1 MALPIEKASQF
12 SAKHRLVELIDGLTE
27 DQCERLLQKLE
38 RWKGKDRRRDPRRP
52 CSVPVDY
59 ATEDR
64 VFKGFIKDIS
74 SGGVFVESQK
84 NLDVGEEITLTFTS
98 PDLRKPMKIT
108 GEIVRKNL
116 LGVGVKFKR
125 AMEEIDGS
133 TWIDCRR
140 TTTEVRDEK
149 RTDPRVEFQCPVQIE
164 GFRGGTTVT
173 DLSLGGA
180 FIECPSAF
188 GAKLRVGQTVGL
200 NIKLPTE
207 DEMVRVEAEVVKL
220 VGRGMHCR
228 FVNLGQKTAQAIQV
242 AFNLARYTLPI
253 R

>member
-1 MALPIEKASQF
+1 MALPIEKANQF
-12 SAKHRLVELIDGLTE
+12 SAKHRLGELIHELTE
-27 DQCERLLQKLE
+27 DQCERLLEKLE
-38 RWKGKDRRRDPRRP
+38 RWKSKKRRRDPRRP

-59 ATEDR
+59 ATGDR
-64 VFKGFIKDIS
+64 IFKGFIKDIS
-74 SGGVFVESQK
+74 SGGVFVESRK
-84 NLDVGEEITLTFTS
+84 ALDLGEEITLTFTS
-98 PDLRKPMKIT
+98 PDLPKPVKIK

-116 LGVGVKFKR
+116 LGVGVKFNR
-125 AMEEIDGS
+125 EIKEMDGS

-140 TTTEVRDEK
+140 NTTEVRDEK

-164 GFRGGTTVT
+164 GLHDGTTIT

-207 DEMVRVEAEVVKL
+207 DEMIRVEAELVKL
-220 VGRGMHCR
+220 AGRGMHCR
-228 FVNLGQKTAQAIQV
+228 FINLGQKAAQAIQV